1 MVEGGGTIHTQLLE
15 AGLADELQLVV
26 TPLLVGQ
33 PDAVRMLGSASYP
46 GGPTSRDRPYGQHAD
61 RNWLALVCEPAS
73 LCPPSET
80 AFSVGAVVVAAD
92 GTELA
97 RGYSRES
104 NPHDHAEQGALAKL
118 SAGDA
123 RRSSAT
129 IYSSL
134 EPCAKRASRPRR
146 PCAQLIQDAGLHRV
160 VTAWSEPDTF
170 VTAAA
175 GTEVLEATGVTVILL
190 PEYANAAQAPNRH
203 LL

>member
-1 MVEGGGTIHTQLLE
+1 MSPAPSVS
-15 AGLADELQLVV
+15 
-26 TPLLVGQ
+26 TP
-33 PDAVRMLGSASYP
+33 GSGRTANA
-46 GGPTSRDRPYGQHAD
+46 AD
-61 RNWLALVCEPAS
+61 RNWLALACELAA
-73 LCPPSET
+73 LCPPSAT
-80 AFSVGAVVVAAD
+80 AFSVGAVIVAAD

-104 NPHDHAEQGALAKL
+104 DPHDHAEEGALAKL

-123 RRSSAT
+123 RLGTAT

-134 EPCAKRASRPRR
+134 EPCAKRASRPR
-146 PCAQLIQDAGLHRV
+146 PCAQLIQDAGLRRV

-175 GTEVLEATGVTVILL
+175 GTKVLEAVGVTVIALA
-190 PEYANAAQAPNRH
+190 EYANAAQAPNLH